1 MAAGVLR
8 VATRLGIRVP
18 QELSIAGCDDIAL
31 CKQLYPSL
39 TTIRQPLSTM
49 AEIASMA
56 LIDASRGKPHET
68 GREVVPGSLEIR
80 ESTAPPPAND

>member
-1 MAAGVLR
+1 MEPRLDAEAGV
-8 VATRLGIRVP
+8 RVP
-18 QELSIAGCDDIAL
+18 EDLSIAGYDDIAL
-31 CKQLYPSL
+31 CQQLYPSL

-49 AEIASMA
+49 AEIASQA
-56 LIDASRGKPHET
+56 LIDGSRGNPHEP